1 MYHWPQACT
10 KRVGNVL
17 AERIRQVRSVGNAA
31 ALQQVINRMAD
42 EGKQPEQEYA
52 NRAEVLAAMIRQ
64 ATPGVV
70 AALQQVVNQ
79 VPTRIQSVKSVSSEI
94 VKDFKALEAG

>member
-1 MYHWPQACT
+1 
-10 KRVGNVL
+10 VGNVL